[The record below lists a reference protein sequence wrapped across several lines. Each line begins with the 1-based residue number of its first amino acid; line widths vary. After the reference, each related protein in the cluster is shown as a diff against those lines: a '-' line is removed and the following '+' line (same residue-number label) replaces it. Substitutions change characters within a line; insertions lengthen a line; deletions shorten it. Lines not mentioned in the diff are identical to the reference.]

1 MLISTSVDICDVEVE
16 VDVDPYEALDD
27 LSDDE
32 IISYLRTNRK
42 NDVYDHDILDDY
54 QSLAYKTIRH
64 EFDIV
69 KLIEE
74 IGIDTINKELEFK
87 HSNLRLTKNDG

>member
-42 NDVYDHDILDDY
+42 
-54 QSLAYKTIRH
+54 K
-64 EFDIV
+64 
-69 KLIEE
+69 
-74 IGIDTINKELEFK
+74 
-87 HSNLRLTKNDG
+87 